1 MSPPAATMPAP
12 FGLFMSTEQAA
23 AVIGVS
29 ARTIRNMIVTGN
41 EEEGLHA
48 FCPARRKLLLYT
60 DEVLAYARSRQA
72 SSAAAARANIARL
85 RALVSGK

>member
-1 MSPPAATMPAP
+1 MSPAAFPSA

-23 AVIGVS
+23 AVLGVS
-29 ARTIRNMIVTGN
+29 ARTVRNMIVTGG
-41 EEEGLHA
+41 EDGLHA
-48 FCPARRKLLLYT
+48 FTPARRKLLLYT

-72 SSAAAARANIARL
+72 ASAAAARANIARL